1 LTESVQQIRELDG
14 KQLYYS
20 FLAGAQRIFEH
31 QKLLNKINVF
41 PVADADTGTNL
52 ASTMRSIVDAIIP
65 TDNLKQTAVAMADA
79 ALTGARGNSGIIF
92 AQFLYGF
99 SNEINSN
106 ATISIQSF
114 AESMK
119 KAVAYAYDAISN
131 PVEGTILTVIK
142 AWADYMY
149 LLKDQFDDFI
159 KFLIEAYSKA
169 LESLASTTKKLEV
182 LARAHVVDAG
192 AKGFVFWLEGII
204 DFFTMGP
211 EAAMKAAGHVEV
223 ETDEAVEMPHD
234 QITFRFCTEA
244 LINGQDLDKHK
255 LRNFIQHCG
264 DSIVVAGTPQKV
276 RVHIHTDFPAE
287 VFSQLQK
294 FGNITYQKVD
304 DMVMQNEIQLN
315 RKSDIALVTDS
326 SCDLPKNIIDQY
338 QIHVVPLSV
347 HFGETYFLDR
357 LTINPPQFYA
367 MQEKSDQ
374 NASSAQPASKEFQNK
389 FEYLSTHYESV
400 IGIHL
405 SQGLSGTYSS
415 SDKGSKDVIA
425 RTGKKIDVVNSKTL
439 TGGLGLIVLRAARA
453 LENGATHEEVMAQ
466 MEDWKEKSFLRVS
479 VLTLKY
485 IIRSGRVSPFKSFV
499 AKLLDLKPIIWIDRE
514 GKASLFS
521 KSFTE
526 KSSMKKLM
534 KNIAHITKGKKVWEY
549 AITHANNAPAAQ
561 WYATQMEA
569 LTGKKPVYIDHASPA
584 IAANTGPGI
593 ACISLMLE

>member
-1 LTESVQQIRELDG
+1 
-14 KQLYYS
+14 
-20 FLAGAQRIFEH
+20 
-31 QKLLNKINVF
+31 
-41 PVADADTGTNL
+41 
-52 ASTMRSIVDAIIP
+52 
-65 TDNLKQTAVAMADA
+65 
-79 ALTGARGNSGIIF
+79 
-92 AQFLYGF
+92 
-99 SNEINSN
+99 
-106 ATISIQSF
+106 
-114 AESMK
+114 
-119 KAVAYAYDAISN
+119 
-131 PVEGTILTVIK
+131 
-142 AWADYMY
+142 
-149 LLKDQFDDFI
+149 
-159 KFLIEAYSKA
+159 
-169 LESLASTTKKLEV
+169 
-182 LARAHVVDAG
+182 
-192 AKGFVFWLEGII
+192 
-204 DFFTMGP
+204 
-211 EAAMKAAGHVEV
+211 
-223 ETDEAVEMPHD
+223 
-234 QITFRFCTEA
+234 
-244 LINGQDLDKHK
+244 
-255 LRNFIQHCG
+255 
-264 DSIVVAGTPQKV
+264 
-276 RVHIHTDFPAE
+276 
-287 VFSQLQK
+287 
-294 FGNITYQKVD
+294 
-304 DMVMQNEIQLN
+304 
-315 RKSDIALVTDS
+315 
-326 SCDLPKNIIDQY
+326 
-338 QIHVVPLSV
+338 
-347 HFGETYFLDR
+347 
-357 LTINPPQFYA
+357 